1 MCFILTGIS
10 CFTAYDLNWPAVSL
24 SVVSAALLSACYPLH
39 ATLGHLDL
47 MARRQPLDSVAAD
60 PATPD
65 AHKTRLA
72 LVATIRE
79 FATRELA
86 LPDNGSY
93 RQYVMLDEDYPLWN
107 VWVAPE
113 FALAPRESCFP
124 VAGCVPYRGYYR
136 RASAERYGARFRERG
151 DDVLVGGVTAYS
163 TLGYFDDPVTSAMLR
178 LPDVRLAGLLFH
190 ELAHQVVYVKN
201 DATFNESFARAVE
214 IEGTL
219 RWLAHRQDE
228 AGLVRYRAALARADA
243 FFESIR
249 ATRAALAELYASPL
263 DDDAKR
269 AGKARIFQALRDD
282 HRRRVAAD
290 AAWSAYDPWFE
301 GELNNA
307 KLAAV
312 STYFEQVDDFRAL
325 LAENEHDFAAFYAAV
340 KARAASRAVAR
351 VSP

>member
-1 MCFILTGIS
+1 
-10 CFTAYDLNWPAVSL
+10 
-24 SVVSAALLSACYPLH
+24 
-39 ATLGHLDL
+39 
-47 MARRQPLDSVAAD
+47 MARRQPLEAVVAD
-60 PATPD
+60 PATPE
-65 AHKTRLA
+65 AYRARLA
-72 LVATIRE
+72 LAAAMRD
-79 FATRELA
+79 FASRELA

-93 RQYVMLDEDYPLWN
+93 RQYVRLDEAYPVWS
-107 VWVAPE
+107 VWVTPE
-113 FALAPRESCFP
+113 FALEPRESCFP
-124 VAGCVPYRGYYR
+124 VSGCVPYRGYYR
-136 RASAERYGARFRERG
+136 REAAQRYGAGFRQRG
-151 DDVLVGGVTAYS
+151 DDVMVGGVTAYS
-163 TLGYFDDPVTSAMLR
+163 TLGYFDDPLTSAMLR
-178 LPDVRLAGLLFH
+178 LPDERMAGLLFH

-219 RWLAHRQDE
+219 RWLTHRQDE

-243 FFESIR
+243 FFESVR
-249 ATRAALAELYASPL
+249 TTRAALAELYASPL

-290 AAWSAYDPWFE
+290 PAWSTYDPWFE

-307 KLAAV
+307 KLAAM

-325 LAENEHDFAAFYAAV
+325 LAENKHDFAAFYAAV
-340 KARAASRAVAR
+340 RARAVAR